1 MSTPYGSL
9 FRGARALGRLALAL
23 LLVLAVSPTRAGA
36 GDSVLSVPWPGP
48 PGKDPAVAPWARPLH
63 GGAIGVFAVAPI
75 FTQAD
80 LAGLAARLDL
90 DLDVV
95 PVWGRAVW
103 AREDG
108 AEALPD
114 DVRQALNGDHDVLL
128 FANVA
133 LDALDADAAAR
144 IRARVEAGA
153 GLVLISAEA
162 APGSPMAG
170 LLGESVEDAPASEAL
185 RALAESLTRF
195 PSQLEARTLGS
206 GRVCV
211 LNWGPPPAAQSVL
224 PRIED
229 DGFVTIEARESDYAF
244 VAECLVWAAR
254 RQPSQQIR
262 SVGIP
267 GRHVP
272 DADSLPPGLSQ
283 DEIDAL
289 LSEVFTPPTHA
300 VQIEL
305 AEPVEPRDALR
316 VGVRAPGLRT
326 RTVYAPETPPRG
338 ARLAVVEVPALPRTG
353 FIDVWLERR
362 GEVIDWYTAP
372 LTASGPPPLSL
383 SLRQE
388 AVGAHAGLGV
398 SLAKQGAAAKSLTEA
413 VFLVTDAWGRVVAQE
428 TAAWPA
434 DGPVLKREMNLYD
447 LLAPQ
452 ATVEVYVLPTT
463 PQAVQRVAVRAPRR
477 DQGFMMAARGLLTT
491 EYVPRQYHELLRRNG
506 VQTLLVA
513 PGGAAAAYV
522 ADSGLVPALEFT
534 PAFLSAAGGTEENDP
549 VARVD
554 AAKDSLT
561 IALREAALYG
571 PVTAAVTLEAGN
583 DPSIKALRD
592 DPGWLR
598 GFRAHLRAS
607 YGRLDALNAA
617 WGAGFA
623 AWDDVVPPG
632 FDVEGA
638 GGASFAPWLDTR
650 MFLRQRELEAALS
663 VRGIVARADAEGRS
677 GIAAAESLPAGFDL
691 AAAAGE
697 LDVLFLPPGLDA
709 VARYRSSAGRG
720 TAALAACTA
729 DGGLPPA
736 DSGWWCWYVAA
747 SGLAGVWMPCPYAT
761 ATPQALPYAVS
772 AGGLPTAGLVNLSG
786 AVARMRG
793 GMGDLFRHATPE
805 APRVALYMSPASEI
819 LDELNPV
826 FDQEGAL
833 MDAWIEALHRLRL
846 PFRTVSGAEALRG
859 GLDGCEA
866 VLLPSARAL
875 SAAECARLAA
885 FHAGGGLLVA
895 GMLPGQFDEHGVL
908 RPESPLAGLFNV
920 SQQGPPVPT
929 AIADAQVRVTPDSA
943 PLTLGP
949 VTTDASVVVRDA
961 AAASDAPVLWVANT
975 AKNGAALLL
984 NHGTGAS
991 HADVLRRGLGAFWEA
1006 NGRAPGLPSV
1016 GIDAGPDV
1024 WAWRHTF
1031 GGAEL
1036 LTLLRHP
1043 DASKQAGRVQVRFA
1057 QAGNLYAPAESVLV
1071 RGGQRAVVR
1080 LERGEGALL
1089 VRLPYRLDEV
1099 VLTVPEAVTLGER
1112 LPYAV
1117 EIKAHD
1123 ALPGDHPVHVTVR
1136 PIGGAVIDA
1145 YSQTVIC
1152 AAGKGGGFAPLALN
1166 DPEAFYRVTARDLL
1180 TGVTAEATVKVA
1192 RRPAVSTQRSRSGGR
1207 R

>member
-1 MSTPYGSL
+1 MSTPYGSM
-9 FRGARALGRLALAL
+9 FRGSRALWRLTL
-23 LLVLAVSPTRAGA
+23 LLLITGLSTRIGA
-36 GDSVLSVPWPGP
+36 DDSVLSVPWPDP
-48 PGKDPAVAPWARPLH
+48 PGQNPAVAPWARPLH
-63 GGAIGVFAVAPI
+63 GGAVGVLAVVPA
-75 FTQAD
+75 FTQTD

-95 PVWGRAVW
+95 PVWGRDAW
-103 AREDG
+103 TREDG

-114 DVRQALNGDHDVLL
+114 DVRQALDGDHDVLL
-128 FANVA
+128 FANVV
-133 LDALDADAAAR
+133 LDTLDADAVAR

-162 APGSPMAG
+162 ATDSPMAG
-170 LLGESVEDAPASEAL
+170 LLGDAVEDRPASEVL

-211 LNWGPPPAAQSVL
+211 LNWGLPPAAQSVL

-229 DGFVTIEARESDYAF
+229 DGFVTIESRESDYAL
-244 VAECLVWAAR
+244 VAECLVWAAG

-262 SVGIP
+262 SVNTP
-267 GRHVP
+267 GRRIP

-289 LSEVFTPPTHA
+289 LSEVFTPPTDA

-305 AEPVEPRDALR
+305 AEPAEPRDTLR
-316 VGVRAPGLRT
+316 VGVRVPEYRT
-326 RTVYAPETPPRG
+326 RTIYAPETPPRG
-338 ARLAVVEVPALPRTG
+338 ARLVAVDVPALPRTG

-362 GEVIDWYTAP
+362 GEVIDWHTVP
-372 LTASGPPPLSL
+372 LTASGPAPLALSL
-383 SLRQE
+383 GQE

-398 SLAKQGAAAKSLTEA
+398 SLEKQSATAKGLTEA
-413 VFLVTDAWGRVVAQE
+413 VFHVTDAWGRVVAQE
-428 TAAWPA
+428 RAAWPA
-434 DGPVLKREMNLYD
+434 DSPVLKGELNLYD

-452 ATVEVYVLPTT
+452 AAVEVYVLPTT
-463 PQAVQRVAVRAPRR
+463 PQTVQRVAVRAPRR

-491 EYVPRQYHELLRRNG
+491 EYVPRQHHDLLRRHG
-506 VQTLLVA
+506 VQALLVV
-513 PGGAAAAYV
+513 PGGAAPAYV

-534 PAFLSAAGGTEENDP
+534 PGFLSAAGGTGGNDP

-554 AAKDSLT
+554 AATDSLT
-561 IALREAALYG
+561 IALREAAPFG

-583 DPSIKALRD
+583 DPSMEALGE
-592 DPGWLR
+592 DPGWLG

-623 AWDDVVPPG
+623 AWDDVVPPD

-650 MFLRQRELEAALS
+650 MFLRQREREAAVA

-677 GIAAAESLPAGFDL
+677 GIAAAEALPAGFDL
-691 AAAAGE
+691 AAAASE
-697 LDVLFLPPGLDA
+697 LDVFFLPPGLEYM
-709 VARYRSSAGRG
+709 ARYRSSAGQG
-720 TAALAACTA
+720 TTALVACTA
-729 DGGLPPA
+729 DGGLDPA
-736 DSGWWCWYVAA
+736 NFGWWCWYAA
-747 SGLAGVWMPCPYAT
+747 TNGLAGVWMPYPYAT
-761 ATPQALPYAVS
+761 ATPEAPPFAVS
-772 AGGLPTAGLVNLSG
+772 AGGLPTTGLVSLSG
-786 AVARMRG
+786 AAGRMREG
-793 GMGDLFRHATPE
+793 LGDLYRRATPE
-805 APRVALYMSPASEI
+805 APRVVLYVSPASEI
-819 LDELNPV
+819 LDELNPI
-826 FDQEGAL
+826 FDQGAS
-833 MDAWIEALHRLRL
+833 MDAWIEALHGLRL

-908 RPESPLAGLFNV
+908 RTESPLAGLFNV

-929 AIADAQVRVTPDSA
+929 AIADAQARVTADSA

-975 AKNGAALLL
+975 AKSGAALLL
-984 NHGTGAS
+984 NHGVTTS

-1006 NGRAPGLPSV
+1006 NGRALGLPGV
-1016 GIDAGPDV
+1016 EIDAGAEI
-1024 WAWRHTF
+1024 WAWRHTL
-1031 GGAEL
+1031 GGAEV

-1043 DASKQAGRVQVRFA
+1043 GAGKQAGRVQVRFA

-1099 VLTVPEAVTLGER
+1099 VLTVPEAVILGER

-1145 YSQTVIC
+1145 YGQTVIC
-1152 AAGKGGGFAPLALN
+1152 AAGKGGGFAPLALS

-1180 TGVTAEATVKVA
+1180 TGATAEATVKVA
-1192 RRPAVSTQRSRSGGR
+1192 RRPTVSTQRSRSGGR